1 MEHLIGQIDWSE
13 VGGFIMAVAVVFI
26 LFERA
31 WKLFERVTH
40 KGKKGDDDDEKGPMS
55 RCVPADVDVR
65 RMAHQIDELHEMHEV
80 FDQDGVRVWYVR
92 RSFYEMME
100 KSSEALQKISAL
112 LPAML
117 DNQRKMDDR
126 LEEIQHNTQRKEQ

>member
-1 MEHLIGQIDWSE
+1 MDHLIGQIDWSE
-13 VGGFIMAVAVVFI
+13 VGGFVMAVAVVFI

-31 WKLFERVTH
+31 WKLFERATH
-40 KGKKGDDDDEKGPMS
+40 KKKHDDDDEEDPLS
-55 RCVPADVDVR
+55 RCIPADVDVR
-65 RMAHQIDELHEMHEV
+65 RMAHQIDELYEMHEV

-126 LEEIQHNTQRKEQ
+126 LEQIQYRNEQRDLG